1 MQTNGIYPESV
12 LENEMHK
19 HIRDFDIK
27 TDHLIS
33 AGRPDQIIVDKK
45 KKRTCYIVDFNSPA
59 DQRL

>member
-45 KKRTCYIVDFNSPA
+45 KKKNWLYSGF
-59 DQRL
+59 